1 MTNREFFENIINGT
15 INDEI
20 KAHAEDAIK
29 KMDAR
34 NAKRAGK
41 PSKTAV
47 ANLPLIEEIKEVLT
61 AEPQTARTIADKLD
75 LSVQKASAL
84 LRQIVTNGDAFVE
97 DVKVPKKGTQK
108 GYYLG

>member
-1 MTNREFFENIINGT
+1 MTNREFFEAIINGT

-20 KAHAEDAIK
+20 KTHAENAIA

-34 NAKRAGK
+34 NLKRAST

-47 ANLPLIEEIKEVLT
+47 ANAPLIEAIKGILT
-61 AEPQTARTIADKLD
+61 DTPQTASVIAEKIDI
-75 LSVQKASAL
+75 SVQKASAL
-84 LRQIVTNGDAFVE
+84 CRQIVTNGDAQVTE
-97 DVKVPKKGTQK
+97 VKVPKKGKQK

>member
-15 INDEI
+15 INDAI
-20 KAHAEDAIK
+20 IAHAQEAIA

-47 ANLPLIEEIKEVLT
+47 VNAPIIEAIKAILT
-61 AEPQTARTIADKLD
+61 DTPQTAGNIAEKVDIT
-75 LSVQKASAL
+75 VQKASAL
-84 LRQIVTNGDAFVE
+84 CRQIVANGDAQVTE
-97 DVKVPKKGTQK
+97 VKVPKKGKQK

>member
-15 INDEI
+15 INEDI
-20 KAHAEDAIK
+20 VAHAKDAIA

-34 NAKRAGK
+34 NAKRSAT

-47 ANLPLIEEIKEVLT
+47 ANAPLIERIKEILT
-61 AEPQTARTIADKLD
+61 DTPQTAGEIAGQIEV
-75 LSVQKASAL
+75 SVQKASAL
-84 LRQIVTNGDAFVE
+84 CRQIVANGDAQVTE
-97 DVKVPKKGTQK
+97 VKVPKKGKQK

>member
-1 MTNREFFENIINGT
+1 MTNREFFEAIINGT

-20 KAHAEDAIK
+20 KTHAEEAIA

-34 NAKRAGK
+34 NARRAGK

-47 ANLPLIEEIKEVLT
+47 ANAPIIDAIKAILT
-61 AEPQTARTIADKLD
+61 DTPQTAGMIAEKVDIT
-75 LSVQKASAL
+75 VQKASAL
-84 LRQIVTNGDAFVE
+84 CRQIVANGDAQVTE
-97 DVKVPKKGTQK
+97 VKVPKKGKQK